1 MGCNI
6 FVIILHNM
14 TIFLIILAA
23 LLMIPGIIAIAFMLP
38 GVPYIFIIALIYG
51 FIDHFN
57 RLSLKELA
65 VLGGL
70 AIISVIVDQS
80 AGLIAARYGGA
91 RGKTF
96 LYGIAGAIVG
106 TFMLPLFG
114 GFIGLFI
121 GIVIGELIRKRS
133 HAEAIKAATAG
144 VIGSITGITINIFIG
159 VLFLTLF
166 LVFVIR

>member
-1 MGCNI
+1 
-6 FVIILHNM
+6 M
-14 TIFLIILAA
+14 TFTIVLIIISA

-38 GVPYIFIIALIYG
+38 GVPYLFVVALIYG

-65 VLGGL
+65 ILGALAVL
-70 AIISVIVDQS
+70 SVIVDQS

-96 LYGIAGAIVG
+96 LYGMAGAIIG
-106 TFMLPLFG
+106 TFIVPFFG
-114 GFIGLFI
+114 GFIGLFL
-121 GIVIGELIRKRS
+121 GIMIGELIRKQ
-133 HAEAIKAATAG
+133 HHVHAIKAATAG
-144 VIGSITGITINIFIG
+144 VIGSVTGITINIILG
-159 VLFLTLF
+159 TIFLTLF